1 MKHRSIR
8 ELYDYWNDRR
18 GNRLAPERADI
29 EPGAI
34 RHLLADTFIL
44 SCEPHRGHPF
54 RIAGTRVCA
63 LFGRELKGRS
73 FLELWS
79 IAHRKDM
86 RALLTIVADEAV
98 GVVASAEGIGAAGAG
113 LTLELL
119 LLPLSHHG
127 QSDAR
132 LLGAL
137 TPSEPPLWL
146 GKHALSNLKVGT
158 HRYVGPTVAEQA
170 RTVVPLRAPRPPRPI
185 GRLRHGFVV
194 YDGGQ
199 T

>member
-1 MKHRSIR
+1 MKHPSIR
-8 ELYDYWNDRR
+8 ELFDYWNDRR
-18 GNRLAPERADI
+18 GSRLAPERGDI

-34 RHLLADTFIL
+34 RRILADTFIL

-63 LFGRELKGRS
+63 LFGRELKGKS
-73 FLELWS
+73 FLDLWS
-79 IAHRKDM
+79 VAHRKDM
-86 RALLTIVADEAV
+86 RTLLTIVADESV
-98 GVVASAEGIGAAGAG
+98 GVVARAQGAGAAGAA
-113 LTLELL
+113 LNLELL
-119 LLPLSHHG
+119 LLPLRHHG

-137 TPSEPPLWL
+137 TPSEPPHWL
-146 GKHALSNLKVGT
+146 GTHALSNLTVGT
-158 HRYVGPTVAEQA
+158 HRYVGPAVAGNS
-170 RTVVPLRAPRPPRPI
+170 RTVVPLRPPQPRQI

-199 T
+199 A